1 MRYGQVMKN
10 NKKERVMSG
19 RQACGVDGR
28 WFRSHRTILSFLE
41 YAYEDELNKISTYI
55 PKG

>member
-1 MRYGQVMKN
+1 MHYGQVMKN
-10 NKKERVMSG
+10 NKKESVRSG
-19 RQACGVDGR
+19 GQACGVDGR